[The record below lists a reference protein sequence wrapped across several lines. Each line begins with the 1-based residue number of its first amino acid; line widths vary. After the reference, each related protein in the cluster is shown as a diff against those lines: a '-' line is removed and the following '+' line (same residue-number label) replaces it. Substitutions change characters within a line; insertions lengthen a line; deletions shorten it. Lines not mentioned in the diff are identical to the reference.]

1 MNLFKQLLNKLL
13 LGEGI
18 TRERI
23 NSEKRISIDFYSK
36 LISPGDLV
44 FDVGANVG
52 SRTRIFLELGANVVA
67 IEPQDACVD
76 VLQGLKNKIQLG
88 KNQKLIILK
97 KVLGESECMS
107 EMMISNVKV
116 LSSLSKEWIDA
127 VKKSGRFS
135 DYVWDEKLPVSMTT
149 LDGLIQEYGMPS
161 FIKIDVEGYEF
172 EVLKGLSWPVK
183 NISLEFTPEYLR
195 MTYQSIEYL
204 DSLGKAIFNYSLGES
219 MQMGLE
225 NFVAADELINI
236 LDRYKNNHKIFGDIY
251 CKYL

>member
-1 MNLFKQLLNKLL
+1 MKLFKKLLNKLL
-13 LGEGI
+13 HTEDI
-18 TRERI
+18 SRESI

-76 VLQGLKNKIQLG
+76 ILQGLKNKIELR
-88 KNQKLIILK
+88 KNQELIILK
-97 KVLGESECMS
+97 KALGESECMS

-116 LSSLSKEWIDA
+116 LSSLSKEWIDS

-135 DYVWDEKLPVSMTT
+135 DYVWNKKLPVSMTT

-183 NISLEFTPEYLR
+183 NISLEFTPECLH
-195 MTYQSIEYL
+195 MTYKSIEYL

-219 MQMGLE
+219 MQMSL
-225 NFVAADELINI
+225 NNYVAANALINI
-236 LDRYKNNHKIFGDIY
+236 LDKYKNNHKIFGDIY